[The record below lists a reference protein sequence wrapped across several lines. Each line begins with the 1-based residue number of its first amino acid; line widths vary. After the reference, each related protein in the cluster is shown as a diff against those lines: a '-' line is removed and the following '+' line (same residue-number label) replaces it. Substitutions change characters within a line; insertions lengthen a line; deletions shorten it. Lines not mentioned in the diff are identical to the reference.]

1 MAIVRI
7 AGDGVTFGYAQ
18 SPSVLMLTGAGLSA
32 VLSGDIIRG
41 DDTTFGT
48 DLAGVAL
55 ADYKDATTPVPLLI
69 DGVVKMPV
77 SAVTAANANSAVHV
91 GDYVYL
97 NSVAVPNRID
107 LGPGT
112 VALGRALEGISSGED
127 ADIMV
132 QVRPHLT
139 TEVGTDT
146 TFMTIAIPVAALSAI
161 TADSVVLMDGWTPGF
176 AGTVESLA
184 FVTGTT
190 PASTAGKDID
200 LSILIGATP
209 TTGGVLTLLTAD
221 INAIGKVKAATA
233 ITAANAFDNDD
244 TLSIKCSEC
253 TAAFVEGN
261 GTLLLTLACKHD
273 HT

>member
-7 AGDGVTFGYAQ
+7 ANDDVTFGYSQ

-32 VLSGDIIRG
+32 VTSGDVIRG
-41 DDTTFGT
+41 DDVAFGT

-55 ADYKDATTPVPLLI
+55 ADYRDSVTPVPVLI
-69 DGVVKMPV
+69 DGVVKL
-77 SAVTAANANSAVHV
+77 AVTAKSGAGVNGAVHV
-91 GDYVYL
+91 GDYVYV
-97 NSVAVPNRID
+97 NSGDSRVD

-112 VALGRALEGISSGED
+112 LALGRALEPITSGEE
-127 ADIMV
+127 ATINV

-139 TEVGTDT
+139 TEVGSDT
-146 TFMTIAIPVAALSAI
+146 TYMTLAIPVADLSAI
-161 TADSVVLMDGWTPGF
+161 TADTVYVMNGWTPGF
-176 AGTVESLA
+176 AGSVLSLA

-190 PASTAGKDID
+190 PASTADKDID

-221 INAIGKVKAATA
+221 INAIGKVKAASA
-233 ITAANAFDNDD
+233 ITAANTFAADD

-261 GTLLLTLACKHD
+261 GTLLLTLACEHD

>member
-7 AGDGVTFGYAQ
+7 ANDDVTFGYSQ

-32 VLSGDIIRG
+32 VTSGDIIRG
-41 DDTTFGT
+41 DDIAFGA
-48 DLAGVAL
+48 DLAGIAL
-55 ADYKDATTPVPLLI
+55 ADYQDATTPVPVLI
-69 DGVVKMPV
+69 DGVVKIP
-77 SAVTAANANSAVHV
+77 VTAETALAAPTAILP
-91 GDYVYL
+91 GDYVY
-97 NSVAVPNRID
+97 VGATRVDCGPNTI
-107 LGPGT
+107 
-112 VALGRALEGISSGED
+112 ALGRALEAVGAGLD

-132 QVRPHLT
+132 QVRPQLQLD
-139 TEVGTDT
+139 VGDDT
-146 TFMTIAIPVAALSAI
+146 TYMTLAIPVAALSAI

-200 LSILIGATP
+200 LSVLIGATP

-221 INAIGKVKAATA
+221 INAIGKVKDATA
-233 ITAANAFDNDD
+233 ITAANTFAAAD

-253 TAAFVEGN
+253 TAAFSEGN

>member
-69 DGVVKMPV
+69 DGVVKL
-77 SAVTAANANSAVHV
+77 AVTAKSGAGVNGAVHV
-91 GDYVYL
+91 GDYVYV
-97 NSVAVPNRID
+97 NSGASRVD

-112 VALGRALEGISSGED
+112 LALGRALEPITSGEE
-127 ADIMV
+127 ATINV

-139 TEVGTDT
+139 TEVGSDT
-146 TFMTIAIPVAALSAI
+146 TYMTLSIPVPALSAI
-161 TADSVVLMDGWTPGF
+161 TADTVYVMNGWTPGF
-176 AGTVESLA
+176 AGSVLSLA

-200 LSILIGATP
+200 LQVLIDATP
-209 TTGGVLTLLTAD
+209 TTGGLLTLLTAD
-221 INAIGKVKAATA
+221 INAIGKVKAASA
-233 ITAANAFDNDD
+233 ITAANTFAADD
-244 TLSIKCSEC
+244 TLSIKCQEA
-253 TAAFVEGN
+253 TAAFSEGN
-261 GTLLLTLACKHD
+261 GTLLLTLAATHD
-273 HT
+273 HD